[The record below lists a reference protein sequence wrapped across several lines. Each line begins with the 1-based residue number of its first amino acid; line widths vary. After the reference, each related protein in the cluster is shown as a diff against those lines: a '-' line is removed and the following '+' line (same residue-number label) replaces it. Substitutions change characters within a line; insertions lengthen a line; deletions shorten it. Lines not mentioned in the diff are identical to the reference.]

1 MFIPSA
7 TVIKGSTDNGNVFPP
22 NINLYQVVVT
32 MNSRLIFVVLKIT
45 KSHFRLK
52 RGLPQYQGDS
62 FNA

>member
-7 TVIKGSTDNGNVFPP
+7 TVIKGSTGNVFPP

-52 RGLPQYQGDS
+52 RGLPQYQGES